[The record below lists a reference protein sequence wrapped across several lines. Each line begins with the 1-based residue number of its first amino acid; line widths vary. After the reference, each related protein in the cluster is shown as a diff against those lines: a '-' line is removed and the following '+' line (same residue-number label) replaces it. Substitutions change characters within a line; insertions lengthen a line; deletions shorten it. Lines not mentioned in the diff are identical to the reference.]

1 VCDFTAEQQAIAP
14 KRIERSQTG
23 QASSASSRGVKVM
36 QCRDVEFAVEQE
48 GLTPLPEVA
57 RAHVATCSHCQE
69 FVADLETIVFAANE
83 LPAEVEPPARVWVSL
98 RAQLELEGIIKTPI
112 VAGRSERAPWWQG
125 FNDLFR
131 SRALAT
137 AAVGLLIVVA
147 GVLQLRQPPEGA
159 PEASLKVWRIP
170 FAQTAKVLNEQEIDL
185 SNMQL
190 ASTTAVD
197 ASFRQNLKQVDDFI
211 ADCERHVS
219 VDPQDDLARE
229 YLSYAYQQ
237 KAELLSAMMDRGG
250 SVN

>member
-1 VCDFTAEQQAIAP
+1 
-14 KRIERSQTG
+14 
-23 QASSASSRGVKVM
+23 M

-48 GLTPLPEVA
+48 GLAPLPEAA
-57 RAHVATCSHCQE
+57 RAHVAACSRCQE
-69 FVADLETIVFAANE
+69 FVADLETIVSAANE

-98 RAQLELEGIIKTPI
+98 RTQLELEGIIRTPS
-112 VAGRSERAPWWQG
+112 VAGRGEHAPWWRG

-137 AAVGLLIVVA
+137 ATVGLLIVAA
-147 GVLQLRQPPEGA
+147 GVLQLRQPPDGS
-159 PEASLKVWRIP
+159 PETSLRVWQIP

-185 SNMQL
+185 TNMQL
-190 ASTTAVD
+190 ADTTAVD

-211 ADCERHVS
+211 ADCERRVS
-219 VDPQDDLARE
+219 AEPQDDLARE
-229 YLSYAYQQ
+229 YLSNAYQQ